1 MLYINQ
7 ERVSAEQIAQ
17 YRKQLKEIFPSA
29 FTTGAPINVR
39 IRPEKRTKGWVYK
52 ANDTT
57 GDPLGQKYVESAAT
71 KISCKG
77 YFMDGGIRKPWNYV
91 TVAPTMKFG
100 ERVFQTTY
108 IEIKDDMP
116 IDPNDIEKLIMLYFF
131 NTNFSNNAN
140 PKLNAKFEFVV
151 PSKEASKV
159 INQVVSN
166 YTEVTQILNKDTR
179 MDYESIKSLY
189 SLLDLNAVGDEE
201 QDRLALYN
209 VVTSNPHFKDLY
221 HKHYQ
226 NAIAK
231 KDNTLDIASKIKEAK
246 DKGVIAKE
254 GDNWVFRNES
264 GATVSVIAA
273 ISGGK
278 PHEFKNLVEYIKLS
292 EADQDILNDLMK

>member
-1 MLYINQ
+1 
-7 ERVSAEQIAQ
+7 
-17 YRKQLKEIFPSA
+17 
-29 FTTGAPINVR
+29 
-39 IRPEKRTKGWVYK
+39 
-52 ANDTT
+52 
-57 GDPLGQKYVESAAT
+57 
-71 KISCKG
+71 
-77 YFMDGGIRKPWNYV
+77 
-91 TVAPTMKFG
+91 
-100 ERVFQTTY
+100 
-108 IEIKDDMP
+108 
-116 IDPNDIEKLIMLYFF
+116 
-131 NTNFSNNAN
+131 
-140 PKLNAKFEFVV
+140 
-151 PSKEASKV
+151 
-159 INQVVSN
+159 
-166 YTEVTQILNKDTR
+166 

-264 GATVSVIAA
+264 GATLSVIAA